1 MTNNKLEIVEASVP
15 LLVVSRS
22 RLDKLS
28 ALRSTD
34 LFYGVPENVLLS
46 VVEYSITRT
55 LNRGEIL
62 YSEHDEAL
70 ALYVVARGRFRSVR
84 LSCKG
89 KEQVLSTE
97 GPGSVLAAV
106 SIFDGGEF
114 YSTVIADVAS
124 QVLVIGKRNMLDL
137 CRCYPELLWNVSR
150 MLASKLRHSAEVIE
164 TLSLRQVDQRVAQ
177 YLLTVCEQRGY
188 LNQTSCVVELTSN
201 RSEIASRLGS
211 TREVVSRAFS
221 QLEKTGLIKMEG
233 SRLVMI
239 PDRGRLRAFAGSDSS
254 VPFQRDK
261 RYSSLQLSQRSSK

>member
-1 MTNNKLEIVEASVP
+1 
-15 LLVVSRS
+15 
-22 RLDKLS
+22 
-28 ALRSTD
+28 
-34 LFYGVPENVLLS
+34 
-46 VVEYSITRT
+46 
-55 LNRGEIL
+55 
-62 YSEHDEAL
+62 
-70 ALYVVARGRFRSVR
+70 
-84 LSCKG
+84 
-89 KEQVLSTE
+89 
-97 GPGSVLAAV
+97 
-106 SIFDGGEF
+106 
-114 YSTVIADVAS
+114 
-124 QVLVIGKRNMLDL
+124 
-137 CRCYPELLWNVSR
+137 